1 MRAPASLPLGTL
13 AAILVV
19 WAGAARAVSP
29 DAGVLL
35 ATPLDTSLAP
45 PPTLPGG
52 TPPLVSGGVI
62 AGGEV
67 ITTFGSNGTHGA
79 AVRLDS
85 GLLGGTTRAY
95 VAAGTEQGPRW
106 HDRPELSGQGVSA
119 GVETALPYG
128 ITVGVQAGYERDRLR
143 PPGAAA
149 APPGP

>member
-1 MRAPASLPLGTL
+1 MRAPALPPL
-13 AAILVV
+13 AVILAL
-19 WAGAARAVSP
+19 WIGPARAATP

-45 PPTLPGG
+45 PPALPGS

-62 AGGEV
+62 AGGEAS
-67 ITTFGSNGTHGA
+67 TFFGSDGTHGA

-95 VAAGTEQGPRW
+95 VAAGTEQAPRW
-106 HDRPELSGQGVSA
+106 HDRPTLTGQGVSV

-143 PPGAAA
+143 LPGAAA
-149 APPGP
+149 P